1 MPVISEMRNPRDYKK
16 SLYLCVAIVT
26 ASYLSFSLVVY
37 RWCGIWVASPSLG
50 SAGATLK
57 RVAYGVAILG
67 LTVTAALYSHVA
79 AKYLFVRILRNSK
92 HLQSNSPTHWMTWLG
107 CNVGLGAVAFAIAG
121 GVPIFNFVLSLAACI
136 GNAPLTIVLPAY
148 LYLHDYAHF
157 RRGTLFEKAKYWL
170 HWLMFAIGAF
180 LTIGGTYGVVQGII
194 DAYNDGTIGR
204 AFSCADNSGSV

>member
-1 MPVISEMRNPRDYKK
+1 
-16 SLYLCVAIVT
+16 
-26 ASYLSFSLVVY
+26 
-37 RWCGIWVASPSLG
+37 
-50 SAGATLK
+50 
-57 RVAYGVAILG
+57 
-67 LTVTAALYSHVA
+67 
-79 AKYLFVRILRNSK
+79 
-92 HLQSNSPTHWMTWLG
+92 MTWLG